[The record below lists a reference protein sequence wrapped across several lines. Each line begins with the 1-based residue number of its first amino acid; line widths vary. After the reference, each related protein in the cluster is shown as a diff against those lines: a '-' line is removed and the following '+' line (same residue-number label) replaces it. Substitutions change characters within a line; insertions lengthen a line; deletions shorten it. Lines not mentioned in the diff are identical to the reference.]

1 MKLAC
6 TGFVSATAGSV
17 AGANA
22 LLLGKLLDRGFEI
35 DFFSKPSF
43 ADPRPIVGSTPG
55 FRFVPVNNTILNFTR
70 ERGERGPL
78 VSVAAG
84 VADTFS
90 YNQLVIR
97 RIREENRRKI
107 RPTDAERRGA
117 AAPSRKGRFFK
128 EHRSL
133 MKPPYPIRIAI
144 LSGFFRN

>member
-17 AGANA
+17 AATNA

-43 ADPRPIVGSTPG
+43 ADPRLIVGSTPG
-55 FRFVPVNNTILNFTR
+55 FRFVPVYNTILNFMR
-70 ERGERGPL
+70 ERVERLPL

-84 VADTFS
+84 VADSFL

-97 RIREENRRKI
+97 RIAKKI
-107 RPTDAERRGA
+107 DIEATISACG
-117 AAPSRKGRFFK
+117 
-128 EHRSL
+128 
-133 MKPPYPIRIAI
+133 
-144 LSGFFRN
+144 